1 MSATTTEAAAPAA
14 IGAEGANADVSI
26 LVVDDSSF
34 NRLVLKRRLA
44 ELGYPTVTTAEDGVQ
59 GLAALER
66 GRFDVVLLDLEM
78 PNLDGIGVLEQLHAA
93 RGAAPPVIVISALTE
108 MEKIVRCIE
117 LGAEDYLPKSFDPP
131 LLRARLGAVLEKKRL
146 RDLADARLMA
156 LEAELESAR
165 AAQLSLVPRDFAAA
179 SAAGVSLHAAM
190 VPARQVGGDLYDA
203 VRLDDRT
210 LLFAVADVSGKGASA
225 GLTMA
230 RTLGLM
236 RAAARRFHAAAED
249 GALPDP
255 AAILAEAN
263 DDLSRENESQT
274 FVTVVLGVLD
284 CASGRGRIAVA
295 GHDAPLV
302 LDGGGADGVRPLGP
316 LARQPALGTWEG
328 YPFASNEFALSP
340 GQGLF
345 LYSDGVSEAEDGQGG
360 FFGRARLFAAL
371 SEAGPDPR
379 LAVES
384 VLLAVNAFACG
395 APQADDIT
403 ALALRYTG

>member
-1 MSATTTEAAAPAA
+1 MSDSAT
-14 IGAEGANADVSI
+14 EGDVAI

-34 NRLVLKRRLA
+34 NRLVLKRRLG
-44 ELGYPTVTTAEDGVQ
+44 ELGYSNVTTAEDGVQ

-93 RGAAPPVIVISALTE
+93 RGAAPPVIVVSALTE

-146 RDLADARLMA
+146 RDLADARLAA

-165 AAQLSLVPRDFAAA
+165 AAQLALVPRDFAAA
-179 SAAGVSLHAAM
+179 ATGRLAVHAAM
-190 VPARQVGGDLYDA
+190 VPARQVGGDLYDCL
-203 VRLDDRT
+203 RLGDRHM
-210 LLFAVADVSGKGASA
+210 LFAVADVSGKGAPA

-236 RAAARRFHAAAED
+236 RAAAKNLAVD
-249 GALPDP
+249 GCAPDP
-255 AAILAEAN
+255 GQILAMTN
-263 DDLSRENESQT
+263 DDLAAENESQT
-274 FVTVVLGVLD
+274 FVTVALGVID
-284 CASGRGRIAVA
+284 GSTGTGRIAVA
-295 GHDAPLV
+295 GHDLPVV
-302 LDGGGADGVRPLGP
+302 LGGGAPRLLGP
-316 LARQPALGTWEG
+316 LTRQPALGAMEDIP
-328 YPFASNEFALSP
+328 YSSDAFSLQP
-340 GQGLF
+340 GEALF

-360 FFGRARLFAAL
+360 FFGRERLMETLSAAGTAPQPMVEEVLRAVVRFA
-371 SEAGPDPR
+371 
-379 LAVES
+379 
-384 VLLAVNAFACG
+384 NG

-403 ALALRYTG
+403 ALALRYGA